1 MLILY
6 LLSILLVVSYGRVY
20 LGYHTVDQ
28 VVAGSVI
35 GCATA
40 ILWFGI
46 TQKLLTPWFPWLCS
60 LRLFEFL
67 LIRDYTDIPNVM
79 WFDYFHAKNEMKNRI
94 RKKSFKNKSS

>member
-1 MLILY
+1 M
-6 LLSILLVVSYGRVY
+6 SYGRVY

-35 GCATA
+35 GAATA
-40 ILWFGI
+40 ILWFVI